1 MNKTFAALLMFGM
14 LFPTM
19 AMAQSKSSI
28 VPVMTGAYAPADGGC
43 DAAAAAFI
51 YIEEKG
57 LAANKTTG
65 TVTSVKQ
72 DGASYVLDVL
82 WIEAGADKADGDR
95 DTVRL
100 EVEDDKSFYFSNSA
114 SERTLMRWCS

>member
-14 LFPTM
+14 LFPTI

-28 VPVMTGAYAPADGGC
+28 VPVMTGAYAPADYGC

-51 YIEEKG
+51 YIGEKD

>member
-43 DAAAAAFI
+43 DTAAAAFI
-51 YIEEKG
+51 YIEDNG
-57 LAANKTTG
+57 IAANKTTG

-72 DGASYVLDVL
+72 YGASYVLDVL

-95 DTVRL
+95 DTVGI
-100 EVEDDKSFYFSNSA
+100 EVEDDKSFYFSNSGI
-114 SERTLMRWCS
+114 ERTLMRWCN